1 MPIEFL
7 FLFLLVL
14 VIVEVPVAF
23 AMTIS
28 AFLFLVLDGQV
39 PLQIVVQR
47 IAPGLDSFPLLAIP
61 LFVLA
66 GNILNSAG
74 IAHRIFDFALALF
87 GHIRGSLAH
96 VNVVASIIFAGMSG
110 VAQADAAGLGTI
122 EIEAMERNGFERD
135 FSAAVTAASSII
147 GPIIPPS
154 TIMVMYAVQADASLS
169 ELFLAGV
176 VPGLLM
182 GALLMGTVYFLAV
195 SGRVAAP
202 VLPRADWPRLWKTFI
217 RAFPGMLAPVFL
229 VGGLLTGVA
238 TPTELGA
245 LIVLYAAILG
255 LITKDL
261 NLSRIWDCAL
271 TTFTTCGVLVFIIAA
286 SVPFGWLMAMNGV
299 PQMLADAMM
308 GMTSNKYLIL
318 ILINFGLL
326 ILGCFMETA
335 ALLMIAVPVLAPLLM
350 ELQVDP
356 VHFGII
362 IILNLMIGANTPPFG
377 VILFVMMEVAKIP
390 FNRMVKAFMPF
401 YVPLAILL
409 ILITFFPTISL
420 WLPKFIE
427 GPETSGK
434 LGTEPAVK
442 VELQIEPRIDRISGF
457 SGQEHGLNIVLPAG
471 PKPFMEGRRKT
482 DADYMNFE
490 PGRPISLAQAI
501 EGNLA

>member
-1 MPIEFL
+1 MPIELL
-7 FLFLLVL
+7 FIFLLILVVL
-14 VIVEVPVAF
+14 EVPVAF
-23 AMTIS
+23 AMTAS
-28 AFLFLVLDGQV
+28 AFLFLILDAQAPV
-39 PLQIVVQR
+39 QIVVQR

-61 LFVLA
+61 LFVFA
-66 GNILNSAG
+66 GNIMNNAG
-74 IAHRIFDFALALF
+74 IAHRIFDFALALL

-122 EIEAMERNGFERD
+122 EIEAMEKNGFKRD

-154 TIMVMYAVQADASLS
+154 TIMVMYAVQADASLA

-182 GALLMGTVYFLAV
+182 ALMLMATIYYLAASKRIV
-195 SGRVAAP
+195 AP
-202 VLPRADWPRLWKTFI
+202 VLPRADWSRIWKTFL

-229 VGGLLTGVA
+229 VGGLLSGVA

-255 LITKDL
+255 LITRDL
-261 NLSRIWDCAL
+261 NFAGIWECAL
-271 TTFTTCGVLVFIIAA
+271 DTFTTCGVLVFIVAA

-299 PQMLADAMM
+299 PQMLADVMM
-308 GMTSNKYLIL
+308 DLSTNKYILL
-318 ILINFGLL
+318 ILINLGLL
-326 ILGCFMETA
+326 IAGCFLETG

-350 ELQVDP
+350 ELQVDM

-377 VILFVMMEVAKIP
+377 VILFVMMEVAQIP

-401 YVPLAILL
+401 YIPLALLL
-409 ILITFFPTISL
+409 ILITFFPLISL
-420 WLPKFIE
+420 WLPR
-427 GPETSGK
+427 
-434 LGTEPAVK
+434 L
-442 VELQIEPRIDRISGF
+442 
-457 SGQEHGLNIVLPAG
+457 LNG
-471 PKPFMEGRRKT
+471 
-482 DADYMNFE
+482 
-490 PGRPISLAQAI
+490 S
-501 EGNLA
+501 